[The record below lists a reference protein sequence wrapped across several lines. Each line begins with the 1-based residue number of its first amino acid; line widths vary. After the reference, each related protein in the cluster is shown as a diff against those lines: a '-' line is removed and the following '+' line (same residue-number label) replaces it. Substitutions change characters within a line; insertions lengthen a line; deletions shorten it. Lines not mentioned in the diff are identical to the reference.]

1 MSLPESKIILY
12 GAGKKRPETQ
22 PHLPRGAGNGADLLF
37 RPVGRPGRRRSAENG
52 RGQHDPQGS
61 PGSPL
66 RAEIHAD
73 VKIYFSDIKRVKIKE
88 EIYYGGFI
96 P

>member
-66 RAEIHAD
+66 RAEIHAH
-73 VKIYFSDIKRVKIKE
+73 VTRRTAAGNSPRPSCLAS
-88 EIYYGGFI
+88 GL
-96 P
+96 